1 MRLRR
6 FLCLASAVIT
16 AAVIHPARLHA
27 QGADVIRGRV
37 IGPDSLPIAAVTVT
51 ATSISGNV
59 NRSTRTG
66 SDGRFTITFPNGDGD
81 YMVAFAALGFGA
93 KRFEVKRNADEDILV
108 ADAKLSRVAVTLD
121 ALKVTADRERVRRN
135 DTAQPDISGT
145 EQRVTDTGVPA
156 ADLGDLA
163 AMAAQ
168 LPGVQS
174 AQNADGSNG
183 YSVLGLGAD
192 QNNTTLNGMNFGG
205 SNLPR
210 DAAVSSS
217 LATSPYDV
225 SRGGFSGAQFS
236 LRSSGGNNF
245 VSRGM
250 SLNLDAPQLQWTDP
264 AAQALG
270 QQFTNV
276 SLGGRAA
283 GPIVFDKAFYSIS
296 YQLGRRSNDY
306 QNLLNTDAVGFRAAG
321 VSSDSVSRLLGLLVP
336 TKIPSTVG
344 GLRKNRTSDQGSL
357 FGSLDFAPPSSTR
370 GSAYN
375 LGFDASWTKQAPAQ
389 TAASSSTE
397 LPSHSGERTNW
408 RVGVT
413 GRNNA
418 YLHSTILTETSFGFS
433 ASRNYGSPYLQLP
446 DGRVRVNSTFDD
458 GSNGVSSLSF
468 GGNQGLGTAS
478 TNTTAN
484 FLNQL
489 SWFSVNNKHRLKLTT
504 ELRHES
510 YAQASASNT
519 LGTFT
524 YNSLADLASNTPAGF
539 SRQLGE
545 RHSSAGQVV
554 GGVSLGDSW
563 RRTPNLQLQYGVRVD
578 ANRFLADPNTNPAV
592 LSAFNVSNDN
602 VPNRVYVSP
611 RLGFSY
617 TLGTASQIASFD
629 GAQRAPRAVI
639 RGGVGMFQNTPGT
652 QSINGAID
660 NTGLASAIQQLSCV
674 GAATPVPNWTA
685 YAASQGAIPTA
696 CADGTT
702 GTVFSNTL
710 PNVALFSPD
719 FVSPRSV
726 RSNLQWNGPVLN
738 NRFSVTVD
746 GTYSRNL
753 GQQSSVDL
761 NFDPTTRFTLA
772 DEANRPVYVNS
783 SSIVPATG
791 AIASRDARK
800 SVSFSR
806 VSEILSDLHSDSKQV
821 RVSLN
826 PANFSSSL
834 SWGLN
839 YVWSSVTEQSR
850 GFSSTSGNPLLVESG
865 RSSFDSHH
873 QVTYSLG
880 YNFFD
885 AVRVSWFGSFRSGS
899 PFTPGI
905 VGDVNGDGYS
915 NDRAY
920 IFNPAKAGVDP
931 TVAAGMQALLDHGSD
946 QAKQC
951 LRSQLGLL
959 ASRNSCQGPWT
970 TNASMSISFNPVKVR
985 MPQRASLSFQVS
997 NPLGAADMALHGTN
1011 NLRGWGQ
1018 ANFVDQ
1024 SLLYVRGFD
1033 AATNKYKY
1041 EVNQRF
1047 GSTNPAFNA
1056 FRAPVTLTALMR
1068 FDVGPTRE
1076 RQSLSMQLDRGRT
1089 SDGDKLPEQLIKAI
1103 YGSGSVPNP
1112 MATILRQQDSLKLT
1126 AQQADSIAM
1135 LNRYFTIKLDQIWT
1149 PVAKFLAALPDKY
1162 DHDEAYEHFIQA
1174 RHASIDLLSS
1184 LSGNVKG
1191 VLSAEQQRK
1200 LPSFITSYLDP
1211 RYLASIR
1218 NGTATF
1224 TNGSQFV
1231 GGGGNQ
1237 QVFAAGGGG
1246 DGQRV
1251 IIRQ

>member
-6 FLCLASAVIT
+6 LLSIASAVIT
-16 AAVIHPARLHA
+16 AAVIHPARAHA
-27 QGADVIRGRV
+27 QGADVIRGQV
-37 IGPDSLPIAAVTVT
+37 IGPDSQPIAAVTVT

-66 SDGRFTITFPNGDGD
+66 KDGRYTITFPNGDGD

-121 ALKVTADRERVRRN
+121 AMKVTADRERVRRN
-135 DTAQPDISGT
+135 DTTQPDISGS

-183 YSVLGLGAD
+183 FSVLGLGSD

-250 SLNLDAPQLQWTDP
+250 SLNVDAPQLQWTDP

-270 QQFTNV
+270 QQYTNL
-276 SLGGRAA
+276 SLGGRVA
-283 GPIVFDKAFYSIS
+283 GPITFDKAFYSIA

-336 TKIPSTVG
+336 TQIPSTVG

-357 FGSLDFAPPSSTR
+357 FGSFDFAPPSSTR

-375 LGFDASWTKQAPAQ
+375 LGVDASWNKQTPA
-389 TAASSSTE
+389 TSATTE

-418 YLHSTILTETSFGFS
+418 YLHSTILTETTLGFS
-433 ASRNYGSPYLQLP
+433 ASRNYGAPYLLMP

-458 GSNGVSSLSF
+458 GSNGVSSLAF
-468 GGNQGLGTAS
+468 GGNQSLSSAS

-484 FLNQL
+484 FMNQL

-510 YAQASASNT
+510 YAQTSAFNT
-519 LGTFT
+519 LGSFT
-524 YNSLADLASNTPAGF
+524 YNSLADLANNAPASF

-545 RHSSAGQVV
+545 RHSTAGQVV
-554 GGVSLGDSW
+554 AGLSLGDSY
-563 RRTPNLQLQYGVRVD
+563 RRTPNLQLQYGVRLD
-578 ANRFLADPNTNPAV
+578 ANQFLKDPNTNPAV
-592 LSAFNVSNDN
+592 LSAFSVSNDH
-602 VPNRVYVSP
+602 VPNRIYASP
-611 RLGFSY
+611 RLGFAY

-639 RGGVGMFQNTPGT
+639 RGGVGLFQNSPGT
-652 QSINGAID
+652 QSISSAID
-660 NTGLASAIQQLSCV
+660 NTGLPSAIQQVACV
-674 GAATPVPNWTA
+674 GSATPSPDWKA
-685 YAASQGAIPTA
+685 YAANPGLIPTT

-719 FVSPRSV
+719 FVSPRGV
-726 RSNLQWNGPVLN
+726 RSNLQWNGPILN

-761 NFDPTTRFTLA
+761 NFDPTTRFSLA
-772 DEANRPVYVNS
+772 DEGNRPVFVNA

-800 SVSFSR
+800 SASFSR
-806 VSEILSDLHSDSKQV
+806 VTELLSDLHSDSRQL
-821 RVSLN
+821 RFSLA

-834 SWGLN
+834 SWSLN

-850 GFSSTSGNPLLVESG
+850 GFTSTAGNPLDIETG

-873 QVTYSLG
+873 QVTYTVG

-885 AVRVSWFGSFRSGS
+885 AVRLSWFGSFRSGS

-951 LRSQLGLL
+951 LRSQLGQL

-970 TNASMSISFNPVKVR
+970 TNATMSISFNPVKVR

-1018 ANFVDQ
+1018 TNFPDQ

-1033 AATNKYKY
+1033 ATTNKYKY

-1089 SDGDKLPEQLIKAI
+1089 ADGDKLGEPILKAI

-1126 AQQADSIAM
+1126 SQQADSIAM
-1135 LNRYFTIKLDQIWT
+1135 LNRFFVIKLDQIWT
-1149 PVAKFLAALPDKY
+1149 PVAKYLAELPKKY
-1162 DHDEAYEHFIQA
+1162 DQDDAYDHFIQA

-1184 LSGNVKG
+1184 LSTSVRG
-1191 VLSAEQQRK
+1191 VLTAEQQRK

-1211 RYLASIR
+1211 RFLASIR

-1224 TNGSQFV
+1224 TNGSQFGV
-1231 GGGGNQ
+1231 GSGGGP
-1237 QVFAAGGGG
+1237 VSFGGG